1 MSYRPKTRLEK
12 ILNGMAIR
20 ARNGLEEAV
29 QAAMERMTPLPVNAS
44 LVKEESGK
52 TVVTLDKTAAE
63 LFAAA
68 QAGRTVSA
76 TATVPAGEDKTGEIT
91 MILPIEVFRMT
102 VENAD
107 IYTVKVRA
115 DADTTDA
122 LFFGDN
128 FAGDDTVVLT
138 EV

>member
-12 ILNGMAIR
+12 ILNGMAVS

-29 QAAMERMTPLPVNAS
+29 QAAMERMKPLPVNAT

-68 QAGRTVSA
+68 QAGRAVSA
-76 TATVPAGEDKTGEIT
+76 TATLPVGEDTTGEIT
-91 MILPIEVFRMT
+91 MILPIEVFRMAVGDT
-102 VENAD
+102 AV
-107 IYTVKVRA
+107 YTVKVRA

-128 FAGDDTVVLT
+128 FAGDDIVVLT